1 MYYRN
6 LSHTEITELKDDY
19 NKIFAPYLHNTTDK
33 DGNEVRQL
41 ESQWTDWKNKYD
53 PRHTITET
61 AEELLTMDYRKL
73 VDVYVR
79 FQNLKIALKEP
90 GKDERNHILK
100 ELDEIFKYTKC
111 YDRMIADFFW
121 RRSDM
126 LKIHTCYYCDMA
138 YINVYSCQNE
148 DGKLKKMRQFD
159 LDHYLPKALCPCL
172 ALSLFNFVPSCQV
185 CNSRIKGDRLPTVDS
200 EELKVLSPTSD
211 SNDFS
216 HNMAIRLRTRPSVM
230 ESSFDRYIYFRTNP
244 PYEKHVRFFHLDER
258 YEFHKAEAMRLKRLK
273 DRYPDSCIKKI
284 ASLLHRREASVKE
297 DIFQMKY
304 LKREGRCFQKLT
316 EDILNNTKL
325 LVP

>member
-1 MYYRN
+1 MKSMYYRN
-6 LSHTEITELKDDY
+6 LSPEEMTGLKDDY
-19 NKIFAPYLHNTTDK
+19 KKIFARYLHDTKDK
-33 DGNEVRQL
+33 DGKVVKQM
-41 ESQWTDWKNKYD
+41 ESLWADWKNKYD
-53 PRHTITET
+53 PGHTITET
-61 AEELLTMDYRKL
+61 AEKLLTLDYGKL
-73 VDVYVR
+73 VDVFER
-79 FQNLKIALKEP
+79 FQGLNIALKEP

-100 ELDEIFKYTKC
+100 ELDEVFKYTKRF
-111 YDRMIADFFW
+111 DRMIADFFW
-121 RRSDM
+121 SKSDL
-126 LKIHTCYYCDMA
+126 LKIHTCYYCEMA
-138 YINVYSCQNE
+138 YINVYSCKDEN
-148 DGKLKKMRQFD
+148 DKLQKRRQFD

-216 HNMAIRLRTRPSVM
+216 HNMAIRLRTRPSVRK
-230 ESSFDRYIYFRTNP
+230 SSLGQYIYFRTNP
-244 PYEKHVRFFHLDER
+244 PYEKHVRFFHLEER

-284 ASLLHRREASVKE
+284 ASLLHRREATVKE

-325 LVP
+325 